1 MWKRLLVVAVGI
13 ALFVLILMHVDLAK
27 TGAIMKGA
35 DWRLSALSLAALVGM
50 TYIRG
55 ARWSF
60 LLKMQGY
67 AYSAWNGFLVYMV
80 SMYWGNITPGRA
92 GDFVKILYLREDLK
106 LPTGLGMA
114 SVLVDRVLDLY
125 LLLVLGGLG
134 LLINPMPTDV
144 ASAKMVLAVK
154 VFFGI
159 LVAVTLLAFN
169 KKIGGFL
176 MKAAFQRLM
185 KQEHREKA
193 DKLFED
199 FHNGM
204 EAFYKPAILWPV
216 FLSLTAYVLAFGAC
230 YLMAQSIS
238 LNVSLFYLVF
248 TISVVNIVSLLTLL
262 GMGTRDGALILLLGL
277 VSISSAQAEA
287 YSLILLFVGTVIYT
301 FVCFLCTF
309 LKPLRLKSPG

>member
-13 ALFVLILMHVDLAK
+13 ALFVLILMHVDREK
-27 TGAIMKGA
+27 TWAIMKGA
-35 DWRLSALSLAALVGM
+35 DWKLCILSLAALVGM
-50 TYIRG
+50 TSIRG
-55 ARWSF
+55 GRWSF

-67 AYSAWNGFLVYMV
+67 AYSTWNGFLVYMV

-106 LPTGLGMA
+106 LTAGLGMA

-134 LLINPMPTDV
+134 LLINPMPTDQV
-144 ASAKMVLAVK
+144 SVKMVLAVK
-154 VFFGI
+154 VFFLI
-159 LVAVTLLAFN
+159 LVVITLLAFN
-169 KKIGGFL
+169 KKIGGVFL
-176 MKAAFQRLM
+176 KAAFQRLM

-199 FHNGM
+199 FHKGM
-204 EAFYKPAILWPV
+204 EAFYRPAVLWPV
-216 FLSLTAYVLAFGAC
+216 FLSLVAYVLAFGAC
-230 YLMAQSIS
+230 YLLAQSIG
-238 LNVSLFYLVF
+238 LNVSIFYLVF

-277 VSISSAQAEA
+277 VGISKEQSEA
-287 YSLILLFVGTVIYT
+287 YSLLLLFVGTVLYT

-309 LKPLRLKSPG
+309 LKPLRLKSPE